1 MIANFQ
7 NHQQLAQAPAMT
19 GSRFG
24 QINMPA
30 FGQGREVRRGY
41 GVESSH
47 IQLAEGAGAGTM
59 GGGAGHAGHLTGGA
73 GHAVQLTGGAG
84 HAAQLTGG
92 AGHAGPMG
100 GVAGHAGHLTG
111 GAGHAGPMS
120 GGAGHAGHFTG
131 GAGPAFSL
139 HAGMANA
146 GHSSVN
152 LGSAAGLST
161 RGNHGQGSGGWHQQN
176 LANELES
183 MRETIKVT
191 SLALI
196 F

>member
-7 NHQQLAQAPAMT
+7 NHQQLAPAAAMM
-19 GSRFG
+19 GSRLG
-24 QINMPA
+24 PINMPA
-30 FGQGREVRRGY
+30 FGQGREVRRGQ
-41 GVESSH
+41 GVETSH
-47 IQLAEGAGAGTM
+47 AQLAEGAGAGPM

-73 GHAVQLTGGAG
+73 GHAGQLTSGAGRAGQLTG
-84 HAAQLTGG
+84 
-92 AGHAGPMG
+92 
-100 GVAGHAGHLTG
+100 
-111 GAGHAGPMS
+111 S
-120 GGAGHAGHFTG
+120 EGHAGHFTG

-139 HAGMANA
+139 HAGVANA
-146 GHSSVN
+146 GHHSVN
-152 LGSAAGLST
+152 MGPAAGWSA
-161 RGNHGQGSGGWHQQN
+161 RADPGQGSGRWHQQN

>member
-7 NHQQLAQAPAMT
+7 NHQQLAPAAAMM

-30 FGQGREVRRGY
+30 FGLGREVRRGQ
-41 GVESSH
+41 GVETSH
-47 IQLAEGAGAGTM
+47 AQLAEGAGAGPMVGGAGHAGPM
-59 GGGAGHAGHLTGGA
+59 GGGAGHAGHLI
-73 GHAVQLTGGAG
+73 
-84 HAAQLTGG
+84 
-92 AGHAGPMG
+92 
-100 GVAGHAGHLTG
+100 
-111 GAGHAGPMS
+111 
-120 GGAGHAGHFTG
+120 G
-131 GAGPAFSL
+131 GAGPALPL
-139 HAGMANA
+139 HAGVANA
-146 GHSSVN
+146 GHQSVN
-152 LGSAAGLST
+152 MGPAAGLST
-161 RGNHGQGSGGWHQQN
+161 RGNHGQGSGGWRQQN

>member
-1 MIANFQ
+1 VEAAN
-7 NHQQLAQAPAMT
+7 A
-19 GSRFG
+19 
-24 QINMPA
+24 
-30 FGQGREVRRGY
+30 
-41 GVESSH
+41 
-47 IQLAEGAGAGTM
+47 QLAEGAGARPM
-59 GGGAGHAGHLTGGA
+59 GGG
-73 GHAVQLTGGAG
+73 
-84 HAAQLTGG
+84 
-92 AGHAGPMG
+92 
-100 GVAGHAGHLTG
+100 AGHAGHLTG

-120 GGAGHAGHFTG
+120 GGAGHVGQLTGGAGQAGHFTG

-183 MRETIKVT
+183 MRETIKVKNET
-191 SLALI
+191 LGNMRKELLEKMLRNTMTTATNQADLMQVEKDFRRVELSCKEALLN
-196 F
+196 